1 VPPIADGMTH
11 LDPTPLLSLPGV
23 RPVLAALPDARIVGG
38 AVRDLMAG
46 RPVSDVDIA
55 TKLPPDAVTDA
66 LRQAGLRA
74 IPTGLAHGTVTALAE
89 GGTIEI
95 TTLRRDVETDGRH
108 AVVAFT
114 EDFRVDAA
122 RRDFTINAMSLT
134 PDGTVF
140 DYFGGAED
148 LAAGRLR
155 FVGVAA
161 ERIAEDYLRIL
172 RFFRFHARYGRQ
184 PPDGETARALSAAA
198 PKLSTLSAER
208 LWAETAKILAVADP
222 RDGLRL
228 MAALGVL
235 AALLPEADAGWP
247 ATMDRLMAAAAPAD
261 PLLRLA
267 ALAAAS
273 GPAARLA
280 ERLKLSNAERDRLLA
295 LTGDEVPPPGA
306 DDAALRRALAETAA
320 PVLIGRSFLRHEPG
334 AVAGALRGRLWAMPP
349 PVFPLQ
355 GRDGVA
361 LGLAPGPA
369 LGAALRQV
377 RRWWLARGCVDDAIA
392 CRAELARVAARPAS

>member
-1 VPPIADGMTH
+1 MTR
-11 LDPTPLLSLPGV
+11 LDPAPLLSLPGV

-55 TKLPPDAVTDA
+55 TKLPPEAVTEA
-66 LRQAGLRA
+66 LKQAGLRA
-74 IPTGLAHGTVTALAE
+74 IPTGLAHGTVTALAD

-140 DYFGGAED
+140 DYFGGSAD

-155 FVGVAA
+155 FVGAAA

-172 RFFRFHARYGRQ
+172 RFFRFHARYGREE
-184 PPDGETARALSAAA
+184 PDGETARALIAAA
-198 PKLSTLSAER
+198 PQLGTLSAER

-222 RDGLRL
+222 RDVLRL

-235 AALLPEADAGWP
+235 ASLLPEADAGWP
-247 ATMDRLMAAAAPAD
+247 ATMDRLMAAGAPAD

-267 ALAAAS
+267 ALAVTSGAAA
-273 GPAARLA
+273 GFA

-295 LTGDEVPPPGA
+295 LTEGGVPPPDA
-306 DDAALRRALAETAA
+306 DEAALRRALAETPA
-320 PVLIGRSFLRHEPG
+320 PILVGRSFLRHEPG
-334 AVAGALRGRLWAMPP
+334 AEAGALRGRLEAMPP
-349 PVFPLQ
+349 VVFPLQ

-377 RRWWLARGCVDDAIA
+377 RQWWLARGCVDDAVA
-392 CRAELARVAARPAS
+392 CRAELARVAAGPAS